1 MLEYLEGRGGK
12 IFLPSL
18 SLSQIKLSQPSP
30 PPPPPELLPNPLLLE
45 VEEEANN
52 ESCLFC
58 AAISAILNLVPP
70 DCTDL
75 LEVVGPD
82 DEDDEEK
89 ENRSEKSEPP
99 FEVVV
104 DVVGDVVL
112 VGLTELKEVA
122 LLYPGGATTEG
133 FIPCGG

>member
-1 MLEYLEGRGGK
+1 
-12 IFLPSL
+12 
-18 SLSQIKLSQPSP
+18 
-30 PPPPPELLPNPLLLE
+30 LLE

-70 DCTDL
+70 CTDL

-82 DEDDEEK
+82 DEDEEEK
-89 ENRSEKSEPP
+89 ENKSEKSEPP

-104 DVVGDVVL
+104 VVVGDVVVL
-112 VGLTELKEVA
+112 VGLTELKEVV